1 MVTHCS
7 YSRDAH
13 FYLFY
18 TFTYNFCKDYT
29 IIDMFAWAY
38 FADKKAW
45 VAKEPMRH
53 GLQLKAHCHYL
64 SPWWLLR
71 LSAGGV
77 LWASH
82 ALTDRY
88 LDSDNSS
95 TESLEALD
103 WLKWIFKGPPKQHR
117 ENRPPHCWAE
127 ALTQYLMPQVTPDV
141 SHHLFWRKDRQ
152 YTICYRIT

>member
-45 VAKEPMRH
+45 VAKELMRH

-71 LSAGGV
+71 LSAGGL

-117 ENRPPHCWAE
+117 ENWPLFSRDSHP
-127 ALTQYLMPQVTPDV
+127 V
-141 SHHLFWRKDRQ
+141 SHATGDSFWCGHHLFWRKDRQ